1 MTPYIYI
8 LLVSL
13 LLSFI
18 SIFISFFTVRYKT
31 RKQTNRYY
39 KHQDELE
46 YDDYIINRNER
57 ENELNNLIL
66 KINEAEDKIKY
77 LDEHYQDKIKDN
89 KKIISEHLEKIKHNA
104 SESSDN
110 YFKVLENNYIK
121 QEKEFDDKINKLNSK
136 YKEAESSLEDIKN
149 TLRAATEAR
158 IRQDLI
164 DNEESF
170 YCLSID
176 QKDISDISI
185 LNSIENKLYNPRILR
200 MLIWQTYYQKPLKT
214 LSNKILGSSTVSGI
228 YKITNVITKHCYI
241 GQSCDIAKRWSEHAK
256 CGLGIDTPQGNKL
269 YQAMKEY
276 GLSNF
281 SFELLESCPKEELN
295 KKEAFY
301 INLYDSCNFGY
312 NSTIGVK

>member
-1 MTPYIYI
+1 M
-8 LLVSL
+8 
-13 LLSFI
+13 LSCA
-18 SIFISFFTVRYKT
+18 
-31 RKQTNRYY
+31 
-39 KHQDELE
+39 
-46 YDDYIINRNER
+46 
-57 ENELNNLIL
+57 
-66 KINEAEDKIKY
+66 NEAILCLTNSCETP
-77 LDEHYQDKIKDN
+77 L
-89 KKIISEHLEKIKHNA
+89 ST
-104 SESSDN
+104 
-110 YFKVLENNYIK
+110 
-121 QEKEFDDKINKLNSK
+121 IN
-136 YKEAESSLEDIKN
+136 
-149 TLRAATEAR
+149 
-158 IRQDLI
+158 LI

-228 YKITNVITKHCYI
+228 YKITNIITKHCYI
-241 GQSCDIAKRWSEHAK
+241 GQSCDIAKRWTEHAK